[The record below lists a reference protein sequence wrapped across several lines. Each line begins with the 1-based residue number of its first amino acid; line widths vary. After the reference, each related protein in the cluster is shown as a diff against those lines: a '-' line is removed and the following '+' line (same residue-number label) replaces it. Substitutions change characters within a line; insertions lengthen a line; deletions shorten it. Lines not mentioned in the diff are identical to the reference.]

1 MNLILGDCLTE
12 LRNIPDDSIDSI
24 VTDPPAAISFMNK
37 KWDHDRGGRDN
48 WIAWLQS
55 VADECF
61 RVLKPGAHALVW
73 TLPRTSHWTAMAF
86 ENAGFEVRDK
96 IVHIFAQGFPKSLNV
111 SAAIDKKLGATRE
124 VIGVKQGHEQFV
136 NRGNLSSV
144 NGFKGTLGG
153 DGGFQ
158 RPWMEDLEKVEQY
171 HMETA
176 PATPEAQQWNGFGTA
191 LKPAHEDWLL
201 LRKPLIGTVVDN
213 VLTYSTGALNIDA
226 CRIGTHTYTQEEWT
240 QKGTSRI
247 TGTTYGEHKP
257 SNTKLP
263 QGRFPAN
270 LTHDGSDEV
279 LALFPQSDSQRNPR
293 PSSDVGGGIWAKS
306 NGKPVRGDIGDTGS
320 AARFFYCAPQDE
332 FDLLFCRAKS
342 IIEVLNITIGG
353 EQCNLRNASIAEPS
367 LSLSNQTVASVLSDA
382 VILVSRG
389 AMRLSD
395 LMGLSM
401 IVTANELET
410 LLTSLITAILSI
422 ENGVLLEPPPGKP
435 IPNGTLVSI
444 AEIKKPTDITTIMI
458 SRWKSDGFVEPVTLS
473 ITPNNMA
480 VGGADLPSRFKYCA
494 KASKRDR
501 DEGLDDLDEVRCGAM
516 EANVDDGD
524 FLTSG
529 GNQRQ
534 HTAKNFH
541 PTVKPTALMRWL
553 VRLITP
559 PDGVVLDPFAG
570 SGSTGKAAILEGF
583 DFIGIELDPDYY
595 EIAKRRIAFAQTQV
609 DTQLQLPLNMEIK

>member
-55 VADECF
+55 VADECL

-124 VIGVKQGHEQFV
+124 VIGPYKYD
-136 NRGNLSSV
+136 NRRIEGSGPDS
-144 NGFKGTLGG
+144 G
-153 DGGFQ
+153 DNCYG
-158 RPWMEDLEKVEQY
+158 QY
-171 HMETA
+171 GRAPTGETA
-176 PATPEAQQWNGFGTA
+176 PATPEAQRMNGFGTA

-213 VLTYSTGALNIDA
+213 VLTHGTGALNIDA
-226 CRIGTHTYTQEEWT
+226 CRVGVDTIPVNRYTPGHDMTSFHGSRSGEDYVSSQHT
-240 QKGTSRI
+240 
-247 TGTTYGEHKP
+247 
-257 SNTKLP
+257 
-263 QGRFPAN
+263 GRFPAN

-320 AARFFYCAPQDE
+320 VARFFYCAPQDE

-501 DEGLDDLDEVRCGAM
+501 DEGLDDFDEVRCGAM
-516 EANVDDGD
+516 EANVDNGD
-524 FLTSG
+524 FLTGG

-541 PTVKPTALMRWL
+541 PTVKSTELMRWL
-553 VRLITP
+553 VRLVTP
-559 PDGVVLDPFAG
+559 PSGTVLDPFAG

-595 EIAKRRIAFAQTQV
+595 EIAKRRIAFAQSQV